1 MKNILIVL
9 LLLFSSC
16 EIFEVSRVP
25 LLAPPLGLEVFTA
38 TGAGGVNQ
46 LAVRFQGNNREVY
59 FSGYRIYI
67 SVNRAD
73 LELTNATN
81 RLIGEV
87 PPPPAV
93 VLPNL
98 RDSAD
103 TEMSVAYNGAMTKPE
118 AILYPH
124 TAIINTAGVLENS
137 SLISFN
143 GGTPFTPGTTYFV
156 GVYAYSRPENTMSL
170 PSIGTFTFP

>member
-1 MKNILIVL
+1 MKNILIGF

-16 EIFEVSRVP
+16 EIFEVSREPV
-25 LLAPPLGLEVFTA
+25 LAPPLGLEVFT
-38 TGAGGVNQ
+38 TSSGGVNQ

-67 SVNRAD
+67 STNRAD
-73 LELTNATN
+73 LEITNATN
-81 RLIGEV
+81 RLIAEP

-98 RDSAD
+98 KDSTD
-103 TEMSVAYNGAMTKPE
+103 MEMSVAYNGAMTKPE
-118 AILYPH
+118 TIAYPFN
-124 TAIINTAGVLENS
+124 AIIDASGVLQSS
-137 SLISFN
+137 SLIIYN
-143 GGTPFTPGTTYFV
+143 GATPFTPGTYYV
-156 GVYAYSRPENTMSL
+156 GVYAYSRPENTMSV

>member
-1 MKNILIVL
+1 M
-9 LLLFSSC
+9 LFSSC
-16 EIFEVSRVP
+16 EILEVSRVP

-38 TGAGGVNQ
+38 SSGGVNQ

-67 SVNRAD
+67 SLNRAD

-81 RLIGEV
+81 RLLAEV

-98 RDSAD
+98 KDSAD
-103 TEMSVAYNGAMTKPE
+103 TDMSVAYNGAMTKPE
-118 AILYPH
+118 LISYPFNAVIS
-124 TAIINTAGVLENS
+124 TGGLLQSS
-137 SLISFN
+137 SLITYN
-143 GGTPFTPGTTYFV
+143 GATPFTPGTYYV
-156 GVYAYSRPENTMSL
+156 GVYAYSRPENTMSV